1 MKNYEAVLFDLD
13 GTLLPMDNDL
23 FIQTYFGL
31 LAKKVAPLGYEKE
44 PLISALWK
52 GTAKMI
58 KNDGTKT
65 NEEVFWAV
73 MEDIFG
79 KKIYAD
85 IPVFDSFYGNEFHGA
100 ASVTFPTPLAQKA
113 VELARACADRVIL
126 ATNPFFPTVAVHSR
140 LSWAKIKPE
149 SFDLITTYENS
160 RFCKPNPAYYV
171 EIAEKMGVEP
181 KNCLMVGNNEIE
193 DIAAAQSLGMDTF
206 YLSDYPVCKGE
217 GPETPKGSF
226 EELIAFLSE

>member
-1 MKNYEAVLFDLD
+1 MKKYEAVLFDLD
-13 GTLLPMDNDL
+13 GTLLPMDNDV
-23 FIQTYFGL
+23 FVQTYFGL
-31 LAKKVAPLGYEKE
+31 LAKKVASLGYEKE

-52 GTAKMI
+52 GTAKMV

-65 NEEVFWAV
+65 NAEVFWTV
-73 MEDIFG
+73 MENVFG
-79 KKIYAD
+79 KKIYDD
-85 IPVFDSFYGNEFHGA
+85 ISVFDSFYGNEFHGA

-113 VELARACADRVIL
+113 VDLARECADRVIL
-126 ATNPFFPTVAVHSR
+126 ATNPFFPTVAVRSR
-140 LSWAKIKPE
+140 LSWANVAPE

-160 RFCKPNPAYYV
+160 HFCKPNPAYYT
-171 EIAEKMGVEP
+171 EIAEKMGLNP

-206 YLSDYPVCKGE
+206 YLCDYPVSKGE

-226 EELIAFLSE
+226 EELLAFLHQ